1 LLAFASRQCAW
12 NDQTENT
19 WAGFGEKKEV
29 MIEKSDED
37 LLSDLR
43 LVVVRAMVS
52 SVFGGV
58 LKSGVDVDI
67 SRKGSSQ
74 DRVGLRFAK
83 RRLICSPIRPATK
96 LLSAIHEGNIRGGL
110 SRQLVQYCKRKFWNL
125 VPSQTIRTM

>member
-1 LLAFASRQCAW
+1 LPPVCRRLALLAFASRQCAW
-12 NDQTENT
+12 NGQTENT

-74 DRVGLRFAK
+74 GRVGLRFA
-83 RRLICSPIRPATK
+83 S
-96 LLSAIHEGNIRGGL
+96 EG
-110 SRQLVQYCKRKFWNL
+110 
-125 VPSQTIRTM
+125 

>member
-1 LLAFASRQCAW
+1 
-12 NDQTENT
+12 
-19 WAGFGEKKEV
+19 

-74 DRVGLRFAK
+74 DRVGLRFA
-83 RRLICSPIRPATK
+83 S
-96 LLSAIHEGNIRGGL
+96 EG
-110 SRQLVQYCKRKFWNL
+110 
-125 VPSQTIRTM
+125 